1 MKTKALSET
10 IIKKPELNS
19 KKRLT
24 PLCWERLT
32 IFGLFEKRT
41 QLKIITF

>member
-19 KKRLT
+19 KTRLT
-24 PLCWERLT
+24 PRMLGMFNSVSR
-32 IFGLFEKRT
+32 K
-41 QLKIITF
+41 KI